1 LSEHIETVES
11 TALSTQP
18 RLHPVDCI
26 IRRPGPLTQMNIL
39 IIDYGQDDPGKCT
52 AKKMVKM
59 GLATEVSR
67 KFHAASSIL
76 VLNPFAEITLSPV
89 DKDSKG
95 ILDIDCSWVFARDV
109 FHRKLG
115 GKHRRLPSLLAGN
128 PTNYS
133 KLGMLS
139 SLEAV
144 AASLYI
150 LGEKED
156 AKRFL
161 SIYKWGPTFLTLNA
175 DPLEEYSQANSE
187 DEVRDLEREFFREYF
202 AE

>member
-1 LSEHIETVES
+1 
-11 TALSTQP
+11 
-18 RLHPVDCI
+18 
-26 IRRPGPLTQMNIL
+26 M
-39 IIDYGQDDPGKCT
+39 
-52 AKKMVKM
+52 
-59 GLATEVSR
+59 
-67 KFHAASSIL
+67 
-76 VLNPFAEITLSPV
+76 
-89 DKDSKG
+89 
-95 ILDIDCSWVFARDV
+95 FARDV

-139 SLEAV
+139 SVEAV
-144 AASLYI
+144 AATLYI

-161 SIYKWGPTFLTLNA
+161 SIYKWGPTFLTLNV
-175 DPLEEYSQANSE
+175 DPLEEYSQASSE